1 MIIVHKPLVE
11 CKESS
16 ESKELSEVLHSTECG
31 LSM

>member
-1 MIIVHKPLVE
+1 MIIVNKPLVE
-11 CKESS
+11 NKESS